1 MLSAV
6 EGMEEE
12 MKYFFA
18 FLIIPTIPILL
29 IVIFG
34 FGALYFAVE
43 NLMERKRLQKIT
55 GPVYMRSARLKAS
68 ASNII
73 QAH

>member
-1 MLSAV
+1 
-6 EGMEEE
+6 